1 LSAQAAVHD
10 MSSAQTVLAPRA
22 GTAER
27 GRAGPGKGRWD
38 RNKWRRN
45 KGALPLLAP
54 AIVLTAALII
64 FPIAYAIVLS
74 VTNWQPSGTLGSFAG
89 LSHYAHML
97 AHDPLF
103 WDSLRITLILY
114 ICCLV
119 AQTLLGLALGYL
131 LSLDVPG
138 RSIFQALIL
147 VPSIIASV
155 AVGLMWLLIYDPTIG
170 VADWITGG
178 LGLGRPAWLGDP
190 HTVVWAF
197 VLLDTWEWTPFMAL
211 IFAAGIRSLPR
222 EPLEA
227 ARTDGAGPW
236 QTAWRVGLPLLRPI
250 IVIAVLLRSVDLI
263 RFFDTIYVMTQGGP
277 VNSSTTLNIYGYR
290 IGFTDLNMSYAA
302 TLQIALLI
310 LVIVIAGGITWLR
323 RRSQVE

>member
-1 LSAQAAVHD
+1 LPARAGHD

-27 GRAGPGKGRWD
+27 GRPGPGKGWWD

-170 VADWITGG
+170 IADWITGG

>member
-1 LSAQAAVHD
+1 
-10 MSSAQTVLAPRA
+10 MSSAQTTLAPRA

-27 GRAGPGKGRWD
+27 RAGPGKGRRN

-45 KGALPLLAP
+45 KGALSLLAP
-54 AIVLTAALII
+54 AVVITGALII

-74 VTNWQPSGTLGSFAG
+74 LTNWQPSGTLGKFAG

-103 WDSLRITLILY
+103 WQSLQITLILY
-114 ICCLV
+114 ICCLA
-119 AQTLLGLALGYL
+119 AQTVLGLALGYL
-131 LSLDVPG
+131 LSIDVPG

-147 VPSIIASV
+147 VPAIIASV

-170 VADWITGG
+170 IADWITNG
-178 LGLGRPAWLGDP
+178 LGLGHPAWLGDP

-250 IVIAVLLRSVDLI
+250 IVVAVLLRSVDLI

-277 VNSSTTLNIYGYR
+277 VDSSTTLNIYGYR
-290 IGFTDLNMSYAA
+290 VGFTDLNMSYAA
-302 TLQIALLI
+302 TLQIALLV
-310 LVIVIAGGITWLR
+310 LVVVIAGGITWLR
-323 RRSQVE
+323 KRSQFE